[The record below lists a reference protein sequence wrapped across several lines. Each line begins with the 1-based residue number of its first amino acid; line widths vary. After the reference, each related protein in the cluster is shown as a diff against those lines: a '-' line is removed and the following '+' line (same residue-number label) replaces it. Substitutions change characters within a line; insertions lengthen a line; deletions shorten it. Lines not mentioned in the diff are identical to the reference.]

1 MSKLLDRLMKP
12 TKAHNSFWADEFDI
26 DFDSKVMRS
35 ALSDTQ
41 VESLKKFR
49 LSSARKAISNF
60 VTIATGK
67 QIPVRFSTGK
77 DSYTDGD
84 QVVLSGDIDD
94 KDNFDIG
101 VGLALHEGS
110 HILLTDFTLLKGF
123 TFIGPRAS
131 QIPST
136 LYDKANAKGV
146 GDVKVLGIVK
156 DLLNI
161 VEDRRIDNYIY
172 NNAPGYREY
181 YKKLYEK
188 YFGAKIITDALAS
201 SQWRDE
207 NVNSYM
213 ARITN
218 FMNPNSDL
226 DSLKGLRKI
235 WNKLDVHSISRLK
248 NTTDAYTIALDIFEI
263 IIDSIDAPA
272 PKQAKPKQNKSKK
285 SQPKQKQPKQS
296 DEDEEGDDEGDKEQS
311 ADGDEEDS
319 DEKSDE
325 LGKKGTSK
333 KEQSEDQE
341 SDEEDESE
349 NDSNDESDEDESDE
363 QSEEEK
369 QMDYDADEDAN
380 DSDDDSE
387 QSDDSADGESDE
399 SDEDDDSA
407 DTDADMDDIQYED
420 LSNNKKALLEKVL
433 KAQRQFLQGEI
444 KKEKISEALQSDIT
458 QIEDAGAEMTR
469 VADEFRGLGKG
480 VDVVVYK
487 KLTPAMLEKETV
499 PLGNKGSYGNRKHQT
514 SELYSVLSEEEIAQA
529 EQMGTMLGKKL
540 QVRGEARTTVYNRQR
555 SGRID
560 NRMISSLG
568 FDNES
573 VFVQKFIDQ
582 YKKANIHLS
591 LDASSSMAG
600 TKWTKTIINTIALA
614 KAVSMIENL
623 SMQISVRYSSTLPE
637 IVIVWDSRKESYAQ
651 LKALIPYLR
660 PNGCTPEGL
669 CFEAINKLMVPS
681 NANMDSYFVNISD
694 GEPYYATS
702 SDSPEYSTNYVDYS
716 GTTAENHTK
725 REIDKIRNSGIG
737 VISYFVSTRDNQESD
752 AFKRM
757 YGISAR
763 FININSISEV
773 TNTLNK
779 LFMTK

>member
-1 MSKLLDRLMKP
+1 
-12 TKAHNSFWADEFDI
+12 
-26 DFDSKVMRS
+26 
-35 ALSDTQ
+35 
-41 VESLKKFR
+41 
-49 LSSARKAISNF
+49 
-60 VTIATGK
+60 
-67 QIPVRFSTGK
+67 
-77 DSYTDGD
+77 
-84 QVVLSGDIDD
+84 
-94 KDNFDIG
+94 
-101 VGLALHEGS
+101 
-110 HILLTDFTLLKGF
+110 
-123 TFIGPRAS
+123 
-131 QIPST
+131 
-136 LYDKANAKGV
+136 
-146 GDVKVLGIVK
+146 
-156 DLLNI
+156 
-161 VEDRRIDNYIY
+161 
-172 NNAPGYREY
+172 
-181 YKKLYEK
+181 
-188 YFGAKIITDALAS
+188 
-201 SQWRDE
+201 
-207 NVNSYM
+207 M

-349 NDSNDESDEDESDE
+349 NDSNDESDDDSNDSDEDESDE

-380 DSDDDSE
+380 DSNDESDEDSE

-399 SDEDDDSA
+399 SDEDEDSA

-469 VADEFRGLGKG
+469 VGDDFRGLGKG

-499 PLGNKGSYGNRKHQT
+499 PLGNTSSYGNRKHQT

-540 QVRGEARTTVYNRQR
+540 QVRGEARTTMYNRQR

-623 SMQISVRYSSTLPE
+623 SMQI
-637 IVIVWDSRKESYAQ
+637 
-651 LKALIPYLR
+651 
-660 PNGCTPEGL
+660 
-669 CFEAINKLMVPS
+669 
-681 NANMDSYFVNISD
+681 
-694 GEPYYATS
+694 
-702 SDSPEYSTNYVDYS
+702 
-716 GTTAENHTK
+716 
-725 REIDKIRNSGIG
+725 
-737 VISYFVSTRDNQESD
+737 
-752 AFKRM
+752 
-757 YGISAR
+757 
-763 FININSISEV
+763 
-773 TNTLNK
+773 
-779 LFMTK
+779 